1 MSTSNSWLTSQII
14 KWAER
19 KINGKTLFVYMFFWK
34 WDFFFRQRSISDWD
48 IPLYFPISSSLCW
61 GGAQHYAFLLWA
73 TTAVSFTMNKFFK
86 VVDVKR
92 EAAVI
97 LYMYIVC
104 TYILCGAKLKI
115 RRTHMRASKID
126 IFQKTTCFNTLK
138 NYYLNLPH

>member
-1 MSTSNSWLTSQII
+1 MIGTFHYIFQFLAHF
-14 KWAER
+14 AEEEH
-19 KINGKTLFVYMFFWK
+19 
-34 WDFFFRQRSISDWD
+34 SIMRFYYVS
-48 IPLYFPISSSLCW
+48 Y
-61 GGAQHYAFLLWA
+61 

-97 LYMYIVC
+97 LYVYIVC

-126 IFQKTTCFNTLK
+126 IFQKTTCFKCLQ
-138 NYYLNLPH
+138 